1 MTLPDDASMNDDY
14 PVQFS
19 VEYGDG
25 SRNRLTALFRWVL
38 VLPVLVVYVLLTDP
52 AYSGLTD
59 PAYFGSW
66 ANGSVPYSSFLMCV
80 LILLILFRKKYPR
93 WIFDFVLALTRFGA
107 RVIAY
112 ASLLVDE
119 YPSIDEEQNVR
130 LDIVYPDADAELNRF
145 LPLVKWFLAIPHYI
159 VLIPLGLLAGVATF
173 VAWIAIIITGR
184 YPEGLFRF
192 VVGVSRWSYRVLAY
206 ALLLITD
213 RYPPFS
219 LNP

>member
-1 MTLPDDASMNDDY
+1 MNDDY

-38 VLPVLVVYVLLTDP
+38 VFPVLVVYVLLTDP
-52 AYSGLTD
+52 SYSE
-59 PAYFGSW
+59 SW
-66 ANGSVPYSSFLMCV
+66 VIGGVPYSSLLLIVLV
-80 LILLILFRKKYPR
+80 LIILFRMKYPR

-112 ASLLVDE
+112 TLLLVDE

-130 LDIVYPDADAELNRF
+130 LDIAYPDADAELNRF

-159 VLIPLGLLAGVATF
+159 VLIPLGLFSAVVTLVACDHYHRK
-173 VAWIAIIITGR
+173 I
-184 YPEGLFRF
+184 P
-192 VVGVSRWSYRVLAY
+192 
-206 ALLLITD
+206 
-213 RYPPFS
+213 
-219 LNP
+219 

>member
-1 MTLPDDASMNDDY
+1 MNDDY

-52 AYSGLTD
+52 SYSE
-59 PAYFGSW
+59 SW
-66 ANGSVPYSSFLMCV
+66 VIGSVPYSSLLLIVLV
-80 LILLILFRKKYPR
+80 LIILFRTKYPR

-130 LDIVYPDADAELNRF
+130 LDIAYPDADAELNRF
-145 LPLVKWFLAIPHYI
+145 PPAGQVVSGDSPLHCPYSSGIVCGCGYPGCLDCDYYHRKIP
-159 VLIPLGLLAGVATF
+159 
-173 VAWIAIIITGR
+173 
-184 YPEGLFRF
+184 
-192 VVGVSRWSYRVLAY
+192 
-206 ALLLITD
+206 
-213 RYPPFS
+213 
-219 LNP
+219 

>member
-1 MTLPDDASMNDDY
+1 MTLPDEVRMNDDY

-52 AYSGLTD
+52 SYSE
-59 PAYFGSW
+59 SW
-66 ANGSVPYSSFLMCV
+66 VIGSVPYSSLLLIVLV
-80 LILLILFRKKYPR
+80 LIILFRTKYPR

-130 LDIVYPDADAELNRF
+130 LDIAYPDADAELNRF

-159 VLIPLGLLAGVATF
+159 VLIPLGLFSAVVTL

-184 YPEGLFRF
+184 YPEGLFHF
-192 VVGVSRWSYRVLAY
+192 VVGVSRWSYRVTAY
-206 ALLLITD
+206 AFLLTTD

>member
-1 MTLPDDASMNDDY
+1 MNDDY

-59 PAYFGSW
+59 PAYSGSW

-80 LILLILFRKKYPR
+80 LILLILFRMKYPR
-93 WIFDFVLALTRFGA
+93 WIFDFLLALTRFGA